1 MHRSYLYPHNPTF
14 GALSQGRARF
24 FYAKAGVALLFS
36 TNYAGHASCAAI
48 RPVRAA
54 PFPAPIVWCTQT
66 AQAVRPIRAKDF
78 RLNQAREYAAPAAGD
93 VRRFRR
99 GNQKGRH
106 LRFLPSWDSRFPL
119 LVSPA
124 KIGERRP
131 LRNWSTTVG
140 LLQRVF
146 LRLFAVHRQRTATQ
160 VGNFQQARHNSVAQL
175 FGTL

>member
-1 MHRSYLYPHNPTF
+1 MFPVILPLSFHLRS
-14 GALSQGRARF
+14 LSAVF
-24 FYAKAGVALLFS
+24 
-36 TNYAGHASCAAI
+36 
-48 RPVRAA
+48 VRR
-54 PFPAPIVWCTQT
+54 CTRT

-78 RLNQAREYAAPAAGD
+78 HLNQAREYAAPAAGD

-160 VGNFQQARHNSVAQL
+160 VGNLRQTIPKETGRKSEGGNLRCPSLLCARAASAQFRSL
-175 FGTL
+175 HKRKLRSPRGTCAK

>member
-1 MHRSYLYPHNPTF
+1 MFPVILPLSFHLRS
-14 GALSQGRARF
+14 LSAVF
-24 FYAKAGVALLFS
+24 
-36 TNYAGHASCAAI
+36 
-48 RPVRAA
+48 VRR
-54 PFPAPIVWCTQT
+54 CTRT

-119 LVSPA
+119 LVSLA

-140 LLQRVF
+140 LLQCVF
-146 LRLFAVHRQRTATQ
+146 LRLFAIHRQRTATQ

>member
-1 MHRSYLYPHNPTF
+1 MVYLSWRLGKPPCTVHIFIPTILLLALFRKKERAFFAQKQELRSF
-14 GALSQGRARF
+14 S
-24 FYAKAGVALLFS
+24 S
-36 TNYAGHASCAAI
+36 TNYAGHTSCAAI

-54 PFPAPIVWCTQT
+54 PFPAPIVWCTRT

-146 LRLFAVHRQRTATQ
+146 LRLFAAVTCR
-160 VGNFQQARHNSVAQL
+160 
-175 FGTL
+175 

>member
-1 MHRSYLYPHNPTF
+1 MFPVILPLSFHLRS
-14 GALSQGRARF
+14 LSAVF
-24 FYAKAGVALLFS
+24 
-36 TNYAGHASCAAI
+36 
-48 RPVRAA
+48 VRR
-54 PFPAPIVWCTQT
+54 CTRN
-66 AQAVRPIRAKDF
+66 AQALRPIRAKDF

-146 LRLFAVHRQRTATQ
+146 LRLFAVHRQITATHT
-160 VGNFQQARHNSVAQL
+160 GYFPQARHTRAAQL
-175 FGTL
+175 VSLEFADSTYGLGVRYNLSSQVLSIITC